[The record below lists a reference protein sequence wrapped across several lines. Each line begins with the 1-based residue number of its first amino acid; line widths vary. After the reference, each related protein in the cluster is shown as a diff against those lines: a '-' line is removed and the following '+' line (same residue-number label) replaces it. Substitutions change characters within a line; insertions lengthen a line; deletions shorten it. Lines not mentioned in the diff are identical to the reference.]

1 MNDRM
6 RRYRRYGGQ
15 FLSIALMLM
24 AAACSQEGTS
34 PQPLSGT
41 VPAPVEELS
50 TARAQQPPA
59 EKSEVQRPANEDKER
74 KGTASQSLS
83 PQEDSRDRMAVDTV
97 LQMYEALHAEDR
109 EAYFRY
115 ADIASVRMTPSKLDV
130 LIEEAGKRE
139 LKPERFRAFDKHT
152 LAEDSRRLLS
162 IHYGSQVELVLEE
175 LSYGDQNVWFVNVF
189 PDGPKVIDHTAIYPG
204 AYELGREASFEELVS
219 AGIQSAA
226 EYREFLASNYDTP
239 LWTPIQTVSL
249 LYQAAQEGDEQA
261 FAALAGGGEGY
272 YAELYASDMM
282 PFADWMKAY
291 GSVQAFPLELLPRER
306 IAEAF
311 RESCDERYG
320 DAWQFVAAWEPENA
334 GERRGAYWILTLSA
348 DQTRYVV
355 REAFTG
361 NLQLIV
367 Q

>member
-50 TARAQQPPA
+50 TARLQQPPA

-130 LIEEAGKRE
+130 LLEEAGKRE
-139 LKPERFRAFDKHT
+139 LKPERFVPSIST
-152 LAEDSRRLLS
+152 L
-162 IHYGSQVELVLEE
+162 
-175 LSYGDQNVWFVNVF
+175 
-189 PDGPKVIDHTAIYPG
+189 
-204 AYELGREASFEELVS
+204 
-219 AGIQSAA
+219 
-226 EYREFLASNYDTP
+226 
-239 LWTPIQTVSL
+239 
-249 LYQAAQEGDEQA
+249 
-261 FAALAGGGEGY
+261 
-272 YAELYASDMM
+272 
-282 PFADWMKAY
+282 
-291 GSVQAFPLELLPRER
+291 
-306 IAEAF
+306 
-311 RESCDERYG
+311 
-320 DAWQFVAAWEPENA
+320 
-334 GERRGAYWILTLSA
+334 
-348 DQTRYVV
+348 
-355 REAFTG
+355 
-361 NLQLIV
+361 
-367 Q
+367 

>member
-1 MNDRM
+1 
-6 RRYRRYGGQ
+6 
-15 FLSIALMLM
+15 MLLT
-24 AAACSQEGTS
+24 AACSQEGAS
-34 PQPLSGT
+34 PQPLSSAM
-41 VPAPVEELS
+41 PASVEELS

-59 EKSEVQRPANEDKER
+59 EKSEVQRTANEDKER
-74 KGTASQSLS
+74 VGTVSQSLD
-83 PQEDSRDRMAVDTV
+83 QLENRRDRMAVDTV

-139 LKPERFRAFDKHT
+139 LKPERFRSFDKLT

-189 PDGPKVIDHTAIYPG
+189 PDGPKVIDQTAIYPG
-204 AYELGREASFEELVS
+204 AYELGREASFEELVA

-261 FAALAGGGEGY
+261 FAAIAGGGEGY
-272 YAELYASDMM
+272 YAQLYASDMV

-291 GSVQAFPLELLPRER
+291 GSVQAFPLELLSHER

-320 DAWQFVAAWEPENA
+320 EDWQLIAAWEPEDPA
-334 GERRGAYWILTLSA
+334 ERRGTYWILTPST

-361 NLQLIV
+361 NLQLFV